1 MANHK
6 SAAKKARRD
15 EVRNQ
20 RNRSWRSRLRTEMK
34 TFRTLLEN
42 GQRADA
48 AQRLSATLG
57 IIDRTARA
65 GVIKDN
71 TADRYKSRLQKAFNK
86 LPA

>member
-15 EVRNQ
+15 EVRNL
-20 RNRSWRSRLRTEMK
+20 RNKSWRSRLRTGMK
-34 TFRTLLEN
+34 TFRSLVDSGKRE
-42 GQRADA
+42 DA
-48 AQRLSATLG
+48 AALLCSTLG
-57 IIDRTARA
+57 MIDSTAKA

-86 LPA
+86 MQA